1 MSDPLEEFLIEY
13 VDTRGG
19 IAEAIEPQVYDVLL
33 PEAETPLRVTFDSEA
48 LPEHPNAQLLTFGS
62 AVLDDLVQEAQRRGR
77 LASAFLDD
85 VHLAPHGFDA
95 RLKREVIL
103 PPSAALD
110 IQAARPLYVTHTLFW
125 FETTFSSD
133 EQEQALYPFGV
144 ERFYGRP
151 VRYLEPL
158 LASERLSEL
167 RRWAFPDA
175 PARPLPEAY
184 LLAREHVVRTVTA
197 EANQRHLQ
205 LSTQQVQQRERMTN
219 YFADLRAE
227 LSERLRKAAQHQ
239 DAQEEI
245 VSLQQRLD
253 ALAREETLR
262 LEELQRAAR
271 LRAQIQLLNLLHVKI
286 PRLFVNAQLVR
297 EKHAPQPLTLTWD
310 PLTEK
315 TDPFPCPHC
324 QHPTLEQRLTRR
336 GELGCPQCQEI
347 ETSFSHHQFPVANI
361 RSKQ

>member
-19 IAEAIEPQVYDVLL
+19 IADTVEPQVYDVLL

-62 AVLDDLVQEAQRRGR
+62 AVLDELVQQAQRGGR

-85 VHLAPHGFDA
+85 VHLAPHGFEA
-95 RLKREVIL
+95 RLKRDVIL
-103 PPSAALD
+103 PPGVTLE

-133 EQEQALYPFGV
+133 EQEQALYPLGV

-158 LASERLSEL
+158 LASERLSEM

-175 PARPLPEAY
+175 PARPLAEAY

-197 EANQRHLQ
+197 EVNQRHLQ
-205 LSTQQVQQRERMTN
+205 LSAHQIQQRERMTN
-219 YFADLRAE
+219 YFSDLRAE
-227 LSERLRKAAQHQ
+227 LTERLRKAAQHH
-239 DAQEEI
+239 DAAEETA
-245 VSLQQRLD
+245 SLQQRLD

-271 LRAQIQLLNLLHVKI
+271 LRAQIELLNLLHVKI
-286 PRLFVNAQLVR
+286 PRLFASAQLVR
-297 EKHAPQPLTLTWD
+297 EKHAPRAFTLTWD

-324 QHPTLEQRLTRR
+324 QNPTLELRLTRR
-336 GELGCPQCQEI
+336 GELGCPQCQGS
-347 ETSFSHHQFPVANI
+347 ETLTP
-361 RSKQ
+361 RR